1 MIKEVPIISFTYG
14 INSIFS
20 RLIINTKYMNNSLF
34 QKMIHGQGNIYTI
47 WLVCQPLLW
56 EIRVTII
63 VIPSCVT
70 FH

>member
-34 QKMIHGQGNIYTI
+34 QKMGNIYTI

-63 VIPSCVT
+63 VIPSFVT

>member
-14 INSIFS
+14 INS
-20 RLIINTKYMNNSLF
+20 IINTKYMNNSLF

-63 VIPSCVT
+63 VIPSFVT